1 MVPGEHTKWAGPQV
15 IVQGRTRGDCGG
27 TVQGGIRDHIG
38 AAQRAAQGEIVMHRT
53 TTRPITAIAGRVTL
67 CCLAVGLAI
76 GPNCALAA
84 ELLKARLAQNLAP
97 ISGLAI
103 VAKSKGIFEKHGLD
117 ITVSNFTSGKQCL
130 DTVIGGGA
138 DIATTAE
145 APVTASTMANQ
156 PIAFVAGMEYSDLK
170 TLVAAKAGV
179 KTRADLRGKRI
190 AFTAGTGSEVYTA
203 TLLKSA
209 GLTSKDVTLVN
220 LRPQEMLPALAAGSI
235 DAIDTWEPHVAN
247 AKKALGEAVAEID
260 TKGTYSETFN
270 IVVMKPYLDANPVL
284 VEKFIAALIDA
295 EIWMKAHPDEAIT
308 AVADAVG
315 MKRDELAPIW
325 ADYVYRVRLDDRLI
339 EILKTHSAWRLES
352 GNHPPGAAMPDF
364 SKVVVTEPLKKVD
377 PARVTLSWK

>member
-1 MVPGEHTKWAGPQV
+1 MLRDRS
-15 IVQGRTRGDCGG
+15 GRDPWVTSGLPP
-27 TVQGGIRDHIG
+27 G
-38 AAQRAAQGEIVMHRT
+38 AARGEIVMHWNT
-53 TTRPITAIAGRVTL
+53 IRPIAAIAGYAAL
-67 CCLAVGLAI
+67 CCLAI
-76 GPNCALAA
+76 GPNCASAA
-84 ELLKARLAQNLAP
+84 ELLKARLAQNLGP

-103 VAKSKGIFEKHGLD
+103 IAKSKGIFEKNGLD

-145 APVTASTMANQ
+145 APVTASAMAKQ

-170 TLVAAKAGV
+170 TVVAAKAGV
-179 KTRADLRGKRI
+179 KTKGDLRGKRI
-190 AFTAGTGSEVYTA
+190 GFTAGTGSEVYTA

-209 GLTSKDVTLVN
+209 GLTPKDVTLVN

-235 DAIDTWEPHVAN
+235 DAFDTWEPHIAN
-247 AKKALGEAVAEID
+247 AKKALGEAATELD

-270 IVVMKPYLDANPVL
+270 IVVMRSYLDANPAL

-295 EIWMKAHPDEAIT
+295 EVWMKAHPDEAIT

-352 GNHPPGAAMPDF
+352 GNHPPGAVMPDF

-377 PARVTLSWK
+377 PARVTLSWN